1 MSSYR
6 IDELSVDQ
14 LDRIS
19 LPKFQRGFVWTKR
32 SRKISCRPCMMDTPL
47 VLYLFIRRTI
57 TIKMRSSNYWT
68 GSSVYLLLRS
78 IGKIHCSFG
87 NR

>member
-19 LPKFQRGFVWTKR
+19 LPKFQRGFVWTK
-32 SRKISCRPCMMDTPL
+32 KKQEDFVQTLHDGYPFG
-47 VLYLFIRRTI
+47 YLFIRRTI